1 MHALVARGG
10 VQHFA
15 VLRVHERATRTRSRP
30 VMRMAIMA
38 ASGTAVEPSYMEAL
52 ATSMPVS
59 WQIIVWNS
67 KIVVSVPC
75 EISAW

>member
-1 MHALVARGG
+1 
-10 VQHFA
+10 
-15 VLRVHERATRTRSRP
+15 
-30 VMRMAIMA
+30 MA

-67 KIVVSVPC
+67 KIVVSMPC

>member
-1 MHALVARGG
+1 VNGFRNQNAAAAGDAQRI
-10 VQHFA
+10 
-15 VLRVHERATRTRSRP
+15 S
-30 VMRMAIMA
+30 A
-38 ASGTAVEPSYMEAL
+38 ASGTAVDPSYIDAL

-75 EISAW
+75 EISD

>member
-1 MHALVARGG
+1 MSSTSRYSGCTAA
-10 VQHFA
+10 
-15 VLRVHERATRTRSRP
+15 ATRIVVP
-30 VMRMAIMA
+30 PGDAHAIMA
-38 ASGTAVEPSYMEAL
+38 ASGTAVEPSYIEAF
-52 ATSMPVS
+52 ATSMPVN

>member
-1 MHALVARGG
+1 MD
-10 VQHFA
+10 
-15 VLRVHERATRTRSRP
+15 
-30 VMRMAIMA
+30 
-38 ASGTAVEPSYMEAL
+38 AL

-75 EISAW
+75 EISA